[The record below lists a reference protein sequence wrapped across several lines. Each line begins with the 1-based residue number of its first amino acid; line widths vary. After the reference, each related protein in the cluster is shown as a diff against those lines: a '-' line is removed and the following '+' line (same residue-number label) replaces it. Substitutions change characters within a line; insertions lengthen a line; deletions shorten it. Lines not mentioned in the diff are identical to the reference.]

1 MKIVIEEEDELFD
14 LMNDACADRLEA
26 ANEDLREVIYKITDT
41 PARLLHLKKGL
52 WLEAEDNE
60 DEDELEGRVLTEDDR
75 RALIERL
82 TRSYKQ
88 GVRAAN
94 ERRRSEEEDRQIL
107 EEENEM
113 RHHYEV

>member
-1 MKIVIEEEDELFD
+1 MKIVIEEEDDLFD

-41 PARLLHLKKGL
+41 PARLLHLQKGL
-52 WLEAEDNE
+52 WLEAED
-60 DEDELEGRVLTEDDR
+60 DEDDDDLEGRVLTEDDR

>member
-1 MKIVIEEEDELFD
+1 MKIVIEEEDELFN

-26 ANEDLREVIYKITDT
+26 ANEDLREVIYEITDT
-41 PARLLHLKKGL
+41 PARLLHLQKGL
-52 WLEAEDNE
+52 WLEAEDDEE
-60 DEDELEGRVLTEDDR
+60 DLEGRVLTEDDR

-82 TRSYKQ
+82 TRSYKR

>member
-1 MKIVIEEEDELFD
+1 MKIVIEKEDELFD
-14 LMNDACADRLEA
+14 LMNDACADQLEA
-26 ANEDLREVIYKITDT
+26 ANEELRDVIYEITDT
-41 PARLLHLKKGL
+41 PARLLHLQKGL
-52 WLEAEDNE
+52 WLEAED
-60 DEDELEGRVLTEDDR
+60 DDYLEGRVLTDDDR

-82 TRSYKQ
+82 TRSYKR

>member
-1 MKIVIEEEDELFD
+1 MKIVIEEEDDLFN
-14 LMNDACADRLEA
+14 LMNDACADQLEA

-41 PARLLHLKKGL
+41 PARLLHLQKGL
-52 WLEAEDNE
+52 WLEAED
-60 DEDELEGRVLTEDDR
+60 DDDLEGRVLTEDDR

-82 TRSYKQ
+82 TRSYKR